1 MNWAEWTPEISMAVT
16 GRREPTWRDANL
28 RRTPISNLT
37 DDRLISIEHMLIGR
51 GGPDPASREEM
62 FVNWYDVIRNEI
74 DKRGLEM
81 IQEDHPRLLEGLKAW
96 KEEMRASGG

>member
-1 MNWAEWTPEISMAVT
+1 MNWAEWTPEKSMAVT
-16 GRREPTWRDANL
+16 RRKEPAWQDAYG

-37 DDRLISIEHMLIGR
+37 DDHLISIERMLIGR

-81 IQEDHPRLLEGLKAW
+81 IQEDHPRLAAGLKEHM
-96 KEEMRASGG
+96 EEIKASG